1 VALYLAKKNASR
13 TINQKGGAD
22 KDETR
27 KDTDKLPFNSKKLK
41 KSGGPLKE
49 VIICN
54 QSLPNLADS
63 GTYSIRICKIEE
75 VGSKRMDSCTSV
87 VRALGLMELKMMI
100 IRFARNICNTF

>member
-1 VALYLAKKNASR
+1 MALYLAKKNASR

-63 GTYSIRICKIEE
+63 GTYSIRICKI
-75 VGSKRMDSCTSV
+75 KRMDSCTSV
-87 VRALGLMELKMMI
+87 VRADDNK
-100 IRFARNICNTF
+100 ICSEYMQFLLILCERGYT